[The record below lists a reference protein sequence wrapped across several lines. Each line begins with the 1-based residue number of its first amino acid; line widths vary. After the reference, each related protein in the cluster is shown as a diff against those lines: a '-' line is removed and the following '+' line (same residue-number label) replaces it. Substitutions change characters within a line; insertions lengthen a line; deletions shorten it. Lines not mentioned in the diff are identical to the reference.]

1 MELDSILQPT
11 PLSRAQTTAQRR
23 GITLPAAPS
32 HPSPR
37 HLTVT
42 TPLLPRRARSMSL
55 RTAMEVITPP
65 PSMYTALGYGNAIG
79 HAAGRSP
86 RKCSSLYSRASRE
99 SGSLRSRRTVNGSP
113 SPKRARK
120 RTGFGIGAIL
130 GGLKGL
136 GGMGMKRLGGGT
148 KKKMVSIGEKAV
160 VGTSSRIAFYD
171 VDTDMEAAVRSGTST
186 ALIPDGAPMSAI
198 SPRPAHLHLHL
209 PQHARALSL
218 DASAEMSIDS
228 PTSSQYLL
236 VPPSFR
242 FPSDPSP
249 ASGSSYYADGRRS
262 DPFVTPPLGSASMS
276 IDSPLLSPITNR
288 VSLTVE
294 EKAVRSRMKK
304 VQLLGPEASTAI
316 AMQYGGREG
325 Y

>member
-120 RTGFGIGAIL
+120 RTGFGIAAIL

-136 GGMGMKRLGGGT
+136 GGMGMERLGGGT

-171 VDTDMEAAVRSGTST
+171 VDTDMEAAVGSGTST

-198 SPRPAHLHLHL
+198 SPHVRHEPPARP
-209 PQHARALSL
+209 P
-218 DASAEMSIDS
+218 ASA
-228 PTSSQYLL
+228 
-236 VPPSFR
+236 PPATR
-242 FPSDPSP
+242 TH
-249 ASGSSYYADGRRS
+249 ALARR
-262 DPFVTPPLGSASMS
+262 LGGDDASMS
-276 IDSPLLSPITNR
+276 IDSLLLSPITNR
-288 VSLTVE
+288 VSLTE
-294 EKAVRSRMKK
+294 EKV
-304 VQLLGPEASTAI
+304 
-316 AMQYGGREG
+316 GRRL
-325 Y
+325 

>member
-23 GITLPAAPS
+23 GITQ
-32 HPSPR
+32 
-37 HLTVT
+37 
-42 TPLLPRRARSMSL
+42 SL

-136 GGMGMKRLGGGT
+136 GGMGMKRLGGGA
-148 KKKMVSIGEKAV
+148 KGKGNGNGKKMVSVCEKGV

-171 VDTDMEAAVRSGTST
+171 VDTDMEAAVGSGTST
-186 ALIPDGAPMSAI
+186 AL
-198 SPRPAHLHLHL
+198 
-209 PQHARALSL
+209 
-218 DASAEMSIDS
+218 S

-242 FPSDPSP
+242 FPSHPSP
-249 ASGSSYYADGRRS
+249 ASGSSYYADVRRS
-262 DPFVTPPLGSASMS
+262 DPFVTPPLGSSSMS
-276 IDSPLLSPITNR
+276 IVSLLLSPITNR

-294 EKAVRSRMKK
+294 EKPVRSRAAHRPYYGDGRIKY
-304 VQLLGPEASTAI
+304 GHIRYTAH
-316 AMQYGGREG
+316 RVPSV
-325 Y
+325 